1 MHVRFSALQRPCVWL
16 SALHVA
22 VAVAARKPNAQAT
35 STVALSVLL
44 SGMCCS
50 TRRELGALALGAA
63 PQ

>member
-1 MHVRFSALQRPCVWL
+1 MHLRCSALQRPCVWL
-16 SALHVA
+16 NTPHVA

-35 STVALSVLL
+35 STEALSVLM
-44 SGMCCS
+44 SGVCGS